1 MSIRFTCPCGQRL
14 KTFEG
19 SEGRRTKC
27 SKCLAVLRVPE
38 DAKSTYNTVAEFYPV
53 EYHDPRI
60 AKPPRFSALS
70 MVLIGVMLVF
80 LAGVMML
87 RASYKPQP
95 KPEEARTLKTREV
108 ADTADVQ
115 EFAQRYLDKKVA
127 RTLPDILQSANKD
140 GMSSDTAYNL
150 IFGAIKA
157 GLVQIDQQTPG
168 KPESFRLK

>member
-108 ADTADVQ
+108 ADTAETSRSLRNGISTRRLRVRCLISCK
-115 EFAQRYLDKKVA
+115 API
-127 RTLPDILQSANKD
+127 RTA
-140 GMSSDTAYNL
+140 
-150 IFGAIKA
+150 
-157 GLVQIDQQTPG
+157 
-168 KPESFRLK
+168 